1 MTMTKCFYF
10 CLLLSTTTA
19 TPYISKEDTVYEYE
33 TLEESDNEVK
43 YKVMTTPKFLST
55 PQTLLVNEGENI
67 RLPCKVDRLE
77 GFVILWKRN
86 KDIITVGDQIVDKAV
101 RLDTSKNGNE
111 LIIGPAS
118 PIDEADY
125 TCQISAYRP
134 TEITH
139 SVKIRV
145 KPVIMISPEGVLEVT
160 EGSPA
165 HISCSVVA
173 GSPTPQI
180 FWRRREKKLPDGR
193 EKHVGNILQ
202 FSIVTRHHAGHYI
215 CEADNGFG
223 PTPVSR
229 HVKLEVHHIPKVVP
243 LKTEIYSGLNL
254 EEEIVCTVHS
264 SPRAEVTWTKDG
276 EILPKDTT
284 NFLVSQRGNQHIL
297 KLKQISK
304 EMFGMYSC
312 EAKNELGSDRTSIEV
327 SGKAEPVVF
336 TSADISL
343 YTDSYTFSWTV
354 ESKSEVTDFHVQF
367 KETSGSK
374 WTSTEVKATKSLNGS
389 WQGTALLSHL
399 HSATQY
405 DAKVSS
411 KNDFGYSKARNVFNF
426 ATKGAVPYHQPSV
439 SSAKLFTSSAMLIF
453 LLINIIRKL

>member
-1 MTMTKCFYF
+1 MANTLFYLNF
-10 CLLLSTTTA
+10 FLFGTLAL
-19 TPYISKEDTVYEYE
+19 PYISKEETVYEYE
-33 TLEESDNEVK
+33 TLEESDNEVE
-43 YKVMTTPKFLST
+43 YKVMTTPRFLST

-86 KDIITVGDQIVDKAV
+86 KDIITVGDQIVDKTV
-101 RLDTSKNGNE
+101 RLETSKNGNE

-118 PIDEADY
+118 PADEADY
-125 TCQISAYRP
+125 TCQISAYKP

-145 KPVIMISPEGVLEVT
+145 KPVIMISPEGVLEVA

-180 FWRRREKKLPDGR
+180 VWRRREKKMPDGT
-193 EKHVGNILQ
+193 EKFVGNILH
-202 FSIVTRHHAGHYI
+202 FPKVSRHHTGHYM

-229 HVKLEVHHIPKVVP
+229 HMKLVVHHIPKVEQ
-243 LKTEIYSGLNL
+243 LKSELYSGLNL
-254 EEEIVCTVHS
+254 DEDIICSVHS
-264 SPRAEVTWTKDG
+264 SPRAEVIWTKNG
-276 EILPKDTT
+276 EVLPDDETK
-284 NFLVSQRGNQHIL
+284 FLVSQRGNQHIL
-297 KLKQISK
+297 KLNQITK
-304 EMFGMYSC
+304 DMFGIYSC
-312 EAKNELGSDRTSIEV
+312 EAKNELGSDKTSIEV

-343 YTDSYTFSWTV
+343 YTDSYTLSWTV
-354 ESKSEVTDFHVQF
+354 KSKSEVANFHMQF

-374 WTSTEVKATKSLNGS
+374 WSSIEVKASKSPNGS
-389 WQGTALLSHL
+389 FQGTALLSHL

-411 KNDFGYSKARNVFNF
+411 KNDFGYSEPKYIFNF

-439 SSAKLFTSSAMLIF
+439 SSVKLFLPATFTSLIMLVSLIS
-453 LLINIIRKL
+453 LL